1 MSLYGK
7 EDSVANQSK
16 VALTRGNGAGSASE
30 TIIFV
35 DETEAGLAAN
45 KERGL
50 TAPGWW
56 AYRTYTDAAGNTR
69 HKANHLV
76 ALTDAEANALETLA
90 DDSAAADVAV
100 LITINT
106 QPVTQS
112 VAVGATLSLSVAAI
126 ATPPGDASVLS
137 YQWQKKSGK
146 RWVNIGADQPTFDVA
161 TYAETNAGDYRV
173 KLNSSNGAPEVISA
187 TATVTTA

>member
-7 EDSVANQSK
+7 EDSVDNQAK

-56 AYRTYTDAAGNTR
+56 AYRTYTDAAGKTR

-76 ALTDAEANALETLA
+76 VLTDAEANALETLD

-112 VAVGATLSLSVAAI
+112 VAVGATLPLSVAAI

>member
-7 EDSVANQSK
+7 EDSVDNQAK

-56 AYRTYTDAAGNTR
+56 AYRTYTDAAGKTR

-76 ALTDAEANALETLA
+76 VLTDAEANALETLD
-90 DDSAAADVAV
+90 DDSAAADVAAEV
-100 LITINT
+100 
-106 QPVTQS
+106 Q
-112 VAVGATLSLSVAAI
+112 I
-126 ATPPGDASVLS
+126 AYVD
-137 YQWQKKSGK
+137 
-146 RWVNIGADQPTFDVA
+146 
-161 TYAETNAGDYRV
+161 E
-173 KLNSSNGAPEVISA
+173 
-187 TATVTTA
+187 

>member
-7 EDSVANQSK
+7 EDSAANQSK

-56 AYRTYTDAAGNTR
+56 AYRTYTDASGRTR

-76 ALTDAEANALETLA
+76 VLTDAEANAQETLA

-106 QPVTQS
+106 QPATQS
-112 VAVGATLSLSVAAI
+112 VAVGATLSLSVDAT
-126 ATPPGDASVLS
+126 ATPPGDASVLT
-137 YQWQKKSGK
+137 YQWQKKSSK
-146 RWVNIGADQPTFDVA
+146 RWVNVGADQPTFDVA